1 MFSGDIKIQHCENL
15 RYEQFCLAIANL
27 VMYDSVTSFLL
38 TLLFSYGYVLN
49 SSVIC
54 LRQTTSTLHEKSEC
68 VYSEEIF

>member
-1 MFSGDIKIQHCENL
+1 
-15 RYEQFCLAIANL
+15 
-27 VMYDSVTSFLL
+27 MYDSVTSFLL

-54 LRQTTSTLHEKSEC
+54 LRQTTSTLHEKSEY